1 MTVSLK
7 HKFTSA
13 KTDGADTSLVRP
25 SNWNDEHDLTL
36 AASKLLG
43 RATAS
48 TGAAEEVAI
57 GSSLILDAATQTLKR
72 AALTGDVTASENSN
86 STTIANS
93 AVTTAKIANG
103 AATLAKLDTTG
114 TSGYV
119 LTAQGAGSAP
129 VWAAASGG
137 GGFTEVIETVF
148 ESSGTYTPNANGV
161 FYEVVCIGGGAA
173 AGLAQANGASTV
185 RGNGGPG
192 AGGAVVEFTKAQMG
206 NSAVTVTVGSG
217 GALNN
222 NSSTPL
228 AGGASSFGNY
238 ITTNGGPASN
248 TNVGTVTVNT
258 GTANVSRSGNTANN
272 TNFVSGFAIRP
283 YSGPTSGG
291 ALTLTDV
298 GQQSGVNASFP
309 GAGGGA
315 GAATGTSNVARN
327 AAGGAGGP
335 GLIIVREYI

>member
-48 TGAAEEVAI
+48 TGAAEEITV
-57 GSSLILDAATQTLKR
+57 GTSLSLDAATQTLRR
-72 AALTGDVTASENSN
+72 AALTGDVTASVDSN
-86 STTIANS
+86 STTIANG
-93 AVTTAKIANG
+93 AVTAAKIGSG

-161 FYEVVCIGGGAA
+161 FYEVVCIGGGAS
-173 AGLAQANGASTV
+173 GGEANTNSSTTV
-185 RGNGGPG
+185 RSNSGAG
-192 AGGAVVEFTKAQMG
+192 AGGALVTFTKAQMG
-206 NSAVTVTVGSG
+206 NSAITVTVGSG
-217 GALNN
+217 GALNS
-222 NSSTPL
+222 NSTTPL

-258 GTANVSRSGNTANN
+258 GTARVSRSGNTANN

-283 YSGPTSGG
+283 YSGPTS
-291 ALTLTDV
+291 AATLDA
-298 GQQSGVNASFP
+298 GNASGINASLP
-309 GAGGGA
+309 GAGGG
-315 GAATGTSNVARN
+315 GATATGTANVSRST
-327 AAGGAGGP
+327 AGGAGGP
-335 GLIIVREYI
+335 GIVIVREYI